1 MRSCIRFTPL
11 ARRLLKFHEP
21 HIPCY
26 VVCTG
31 DLLILSSSFAKN
43 SICFMRLMKPV
54 AEIMSANVLIS
65 HLKPFNKPHFHGL
78 KLKQDITRFSL
89 TLNGAFTCIK
99 LFYGTF
105 TVKSLFSTFPSGMV
119 TFVFTR
125 QGPRMDILPT
135 AKYLP
140 FP

>member
-78 KLKQDITRFSL
+78 KLKQDITPVQFNVKWCLHLYQIILRNIYGKVFIFHISIRH
-89 TLNGAFTCIK
+89 GHFC
-99 LFYGTF
+99 FYPPGTPHGH
-105 TVKSLFSTFPSGMV
+105 PSNC
-119 TFVFTR
+119 
-125 QGPRMDILPT
+125 
-135 AKYLP
+135 
-140 FP
+140 